1 METTFT
7 WAMVAVA
14 ITLVGQTAAVG
25 IWIGRMSEKQTNLAK
40 RQDTM
45 GLEVEDIKK
54 AQGLQGNV
62 LARLQGLFNG
72 RHEVT

>member
-45 GLEVEDIKK
+45 GLEVEVIKK
-54 AQGLQGNV
+54 EQGLQGNM
-62 LARLQGLFNG
+62 LAGLRGLING
-72 RHEVT
+72 RREGA